1 MRGVIWLVLLFATA
15 VVAALTLGHND
26 GLVSVFF
33 GGWRMDV
40 SLNLTLAALLLAG
53 FAIVSIIR
61 GIDSLI
67 SLPERAREWRASR
80 RERAAQGALREAL
93 AEFLGARYTRS
104 QKAAQRALAI
114 QSTSPDAPDAP
125 DDPELRTLAQLLAA
139 SSAHRLL
146 DRVRRDE
153 QMEGVLQATRGQ
165 STAAADGARL
175 LAAEWAVDDR
185 DAERALALLGEL
197 PRGAAR
203 RTQALRL
210 KMQAQRQQR
219 LPLEAL
225 HTARLLAKHQ
235 GFSSAAAQ
243 GLLRSLAFEALDTAH
258 DVDQL
263 RRVWQQF
270 DPQDRDDLF
279 VCARGATRAAA
290 LGAEETGRQ
299 WLRPHWERLSQLSG
313 DERAQVAL
321 ALGNV
326 SAGIGGDW
334 LPRAEAALG
343 QYPQDPAVAL
353 AVGCVFAHR
362 QLWGKAKRP
371 LEQAANASALSGRD
385 RRQAWRWLARLAQEE
400 GDQERAIACEHEAAQ
415 ID

>member
-40 SLNLTLAALLLAG
+40 SVNLFLAALLLAG
-53 FAIVSIIR
+53 FAIVTVIR

-80 RERAAQGALREAL
+80 REHAAQGALREAL
-93 AEFLGARYTRS
+93 AEYLGARYTRS

-114 QSTSPDAPDAP
+114 QSSSPDAP

-139 SSAHRLL
+139 SSSHRLL

-153 QMEGVLQATRGQ
+153 QMAGVLQATRGQ

-185 DAERALALLGEL
+185 DAARALALLGEL
-197 PRGAAR
+197 PPGAAR

-225 HTARLLAKHQ
+225 RTARLLAKHQ

-243 GLLRSLAFEALDTAH
+243 SLLRSLAFEALDTAH
-258 DVDQL
+258 DADQL
-263 RRVWQQF
+263 RRVWQQI

-290 LGAEETGRQ
+290 LGAEDTGRQ
-299 WLRPHWERLSQLSG
+299 WLRPHWERLSQLSA
-313 DERAQVAL
+313 DERAQLAL
-321 ALGNV
+321 ALGNA

-334 LPRAEAALG
+334 LPRVEAALG

-353 AVGCVFAHR
+353 AVGSVFAQR

-371 LEQAANASALSGRD
+371 LEKAADADALTGRD
-385 RRQAWRWLARLAQEE
+385 RRQAWRWLARLAREE
-400 GDQERAIACEHEAAQ
+400 GDQERAIACERAAAQ